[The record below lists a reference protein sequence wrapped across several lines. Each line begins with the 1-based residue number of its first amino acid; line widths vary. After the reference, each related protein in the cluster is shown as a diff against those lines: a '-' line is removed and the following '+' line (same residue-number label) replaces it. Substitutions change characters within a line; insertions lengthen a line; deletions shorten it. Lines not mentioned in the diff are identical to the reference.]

1 MFAVGRIQDLSLGAK
16 LSTKGASVAG
26 AESIWGDVRYGE
38 DVSPLT
44 KDLTAPDFSF
54 LGLEM
59 CSLMHSLTHL
69 SICFC

>member
-44 KDLTAPDFSF
+44 KDLTAPDFF
-54 LGLEM
+54 
-59 CSLMHSLTHL
+59 H
-69 SICFC
+69 F